1 LEKAYGTRG
10 IGSGRMPGFGD
21 RGEGEDHVTGQ
32 LTEAQ
37 IRAIVEYERSL

>member
-1 LEKAYGTRG
+1 
-10 IGSGRMPGFGD
+10 MPGFGD
-21 RGEGEDHVTGQ
+21 RGEGVAKINGM